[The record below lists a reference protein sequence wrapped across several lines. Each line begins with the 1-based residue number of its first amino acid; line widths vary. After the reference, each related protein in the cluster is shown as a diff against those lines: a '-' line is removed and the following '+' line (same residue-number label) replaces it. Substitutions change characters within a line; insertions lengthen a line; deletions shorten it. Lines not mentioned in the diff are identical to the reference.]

1 MVSCVNSGTIISYPH
16 RLRQPLF
23 LYKRYR
29 PPLRAA
35 GARSLCVS
43 AAAAAVVTAAAVV
56 IVTAPIAAA
65 AAQDEDEYDDPQA
78 ATAAK
83 AVIAAP
89 HNEYLLK
96 MKF

>member
-1 MVSCVNSGTIISYPH
+1 MGLLYHIPSACVSRFFSH
-16 RLRQPLF
+16 
-23 LYKRYR
+23 KRYR
-29 PPLRAA
+29 PPQGAA
-35 GARSLCVS
+35 GAHSLCVS

-56 IVTAPIAAA
+56 IVAAPIAAA

-83 AVIAAP
+83 AVITAP